1 LGTVGTLIV
10 AKIALAGLLAIGPV
24 FIILALFRS
33 TWGLFEGWLKALV
46 LLMMVPL
53 FVVLIGGGALALV
66 VPLIGVAV
74 NGQNDDA
81 RRAAIMLL
89 LATCIYSALIVMVI
103 KMAATIV
110 AGWQLPFAPPVSA
123 TTTQDRDV
131 RGERGLRE
139 PLHQTGSRAPSPML
153 DDRVRSI
160 LSALPSPATDDRR
173 QATIA
178 ETVVRHDQSVRLGPA
193 AAATVS
199 PHRASKIGSRFRA
212 PVNAIDKGRLT

>member
-46 LLMMVPL
+46 LFMMVPL

-66 VPLIGVAV
+66 APLISVAV
-74 NGQNDDA
+74 SEQNDDA

-110 AGWQLPFAPPVSA
+110 AGWRLPFAPPTPA
-123 TTTQDRDV
+123 TTHDREV

-139 PLHQTGSRAPSPML
+139 PLHPTGWRAPPPIL

-173 QATIA
+173 QATMA
-178 ETVVRHDQSVRLGPA
+178 GTVVRHDRGVRLAPA
-193 AAATVS
+193 AAATAS
-199 PHRASKIGSRFRA
+199 PHRASRIGSRFRA